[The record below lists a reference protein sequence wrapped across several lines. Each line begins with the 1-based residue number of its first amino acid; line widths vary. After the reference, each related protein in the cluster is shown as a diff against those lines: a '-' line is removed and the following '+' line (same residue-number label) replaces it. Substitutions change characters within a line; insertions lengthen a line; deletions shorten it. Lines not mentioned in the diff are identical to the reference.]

1 MTEENGNKQ
10 GKHLTPAEVEM
21 VLRRAAEITARRK
34 KPGTSERA
42 SVSTELLVQ
51 VASAVGIPDPDVRRA
66 LADLTSAKAFEPD
79 SLPKRLYGGARLR
92 AVREIEQ
99 PSESTRQHLE
109 NLLRLEQGL
118 KLRSKTEASSL
129 WDSGDM
135 LGMVRRTLDF
145 SDHRALLKAQSVEL
159 RVKEASEARSYAN
172 LTADFSN
179 QRSEYLSLGG
189 ILGATFA
196 LPLAIAGAYEPL
208 YFLLVL
214 PALTAPGLGFRLA
227 YKKSCADIRRAL
239 DAVLDA
245 AERRAPEEEPED
257 FGSPDDIRDFD
268 RIPRYSPRQRD
279 E

>member
-1 MTEENGNKQ
+1 
-10 GKHLTPAEVEM
+10 M

-34 KPGTSERA
+34 KLGASERV
-42 SVSTELLVQ
+42 SVSPDLLVQ
-51 VASAVGIPDPDVRRA
+51 VASAVGIPEPDVRRA
-66 LADLTSAKAFEPD
+66 LSDLSSAKAFEPD
-79 SLPKRLYGGARLR
+79 SIPKRLYGNARLR
-92 AVREIEQ
+92 AVREIEK
-99 PSESTRQHLE
+99 PAESTRRHLE

-145 SDHRALLKAQSVEL
+145 SDHRVLLKTQSVEL

-196 LPLAIAGAYEPL
+196 LPLAIAGVYEPL
-208 YFLLVL
+208 YFLLVV
-214 PALTAPGLGFRLA
+214 PALAAPGLGFKLA
-227 YKKSCADIRRAL
+227 YRKSCADIRRAM

-245 AERRAPEEEPED
+245 AERRRSEEDPDED
-257 FGSPDDIRDFD
+257 FGLPVEDRDLD
-268 RIPRYSPRQRD
+268 RLPRYNPRRWN

>member
-1 MTEENGNKQ
+1 MTDKD
-10 GKHLTPAEVEM
+10 GKYLTPAEVEM

-42 SVSTELLVQ
+42 TVSTELLVQ
-51 VASAVGIPDPDVRRA
+51 VASAVGMPEPDVRRA
-66 LADLTSAKAFEPD
+66 LSDLSSAKAFEPD

-99 PSESTRQHLE
+99 PADSTRQHLE
-109 NLLRLEQGL
+109 NLLRLQQGL

-145 SDHRALLKAQSVEL
+145 SDHRALLKTQSVEL
-159 RVKEASEARSYAN
+159 RVKEASEARSHAN

-196 LPLAIAGAYEPL
+196 LPLAIAGVYEPL

-214 PALTAPGLGFRLA
+214 PALAAPGLGFKLA

-245 AERRAPEEEPED
+245 AERRLPEEDPEEV
-257 FGSPDDIRDFD
+257 FGAPGEIRNLD
-268 RIPRYSPRQRD
+268 RIPRYMPRQRD
-279 E
+279 EE